1 MYFVSRIFIDFDED
15 TQKVTLDAEDVS
27 AEQLLRTLSRNS
39 GKTVFY
45 DSLPAQPL
53 TVRIKDGNFDQV
65 LRLIITK
72 YPDYTVRTE
81 NGGFY
86 IVKIGG
92 ENTGGRESQQLSIG
106 NKENLFS
113 VAASKTTL
121 PIIMRMLFSKAQ
133 KKYALLEE
141 WYSGPATV
149 AKAAAL
155 ASAATEKGCDVVVG
169 VGGGRALDLAKAA
182 AALLRAPVITV
193 PTSAATCAAYAPLSV
208 LYHENGAYDH
218 CVWHEREVDAVLVDM
233 DIQSA
238 QPPRLMASGILD
250 AMAKYLEIS
259 NGRAELDLQDVP
271 IAMHSAH
278 SFARY
283 TYEAL
288 ERYGYRAV
296 QDLKKGCRTKPL
308 EDTVFLNIALTGMIS
323 GITKGRGQTSVAH
336 ALYDAVRTHFYRES
350 GNFLHG
356 EIVAVGLLSQLSYN
370 EDEARLPVLR
380 DYMRRLGMP
389 CSLEEIGIRPSEKN
403 LEVLYRDMC
412 QQRFMVQDE
421 AHLTRLKAALNP
433 IR

>member
-1 MYFVSRIFIDFDED
+1 MPLRKGKGVAVITTADVQGEYKFGAGRYWQMPNALDLIGAEVKRLG
-15 TQKVTLDAEDVS
+15 TKACVTGGETALALTRERLSSGLDA
-27 AEQLLRTLSRNS
+27 AEIPW
-39 GKTVFY
+39 V
-45 DSLPAQPL
+45 
-53 TVRIKDGNFDQV
+53 
-65 LRLIITK
+65 
-72 YPDYTVRTE
+72 
-81 NGGFY
+81 
-86 IVKIGG
+86 
-92 ENTGGRESQQLSIG
+92 
-106 NKENLFS
+106 
-113 VAASKTTL
+113 
-121 PIIMRMLFSKAQ
+121 
-133 KKYALLEE
+133 EE
-141 WYSGPATV
+141 RYSGPASA
-149 AKAAAL
+149 AKAAAV
-155 ASAATEKGCDVVVG
+155 ASVATEKGCDVIVG

-182 AALLRAPVITV
+182 AALLGAPVITV
-193 PTSAATCAAYAPLSV
+193 PASAATCAAYAPLSV

-233 DIQSA
+233 EIQSA

-259 NGRAELDLQDVP
+259 NGRAELNLQDVP

-296 QDLKKGCRTKPL
+296 QDLKEGRRTKPL

-336 ALYDAVRTHFYRES
+336 ALYNAVRTHFYLES
-350 GNFLHG
+350 RNFLHG
-356 EIVAVGLLSQLSYN
+356 EIVAVGLLSQLFYN

-389 CSLEEIGIRPSEKN
+389 CSLEEIGIRPSERN
-403 LEVLYRDMC
+403 LEVLYHDIC
-412 QQRFMVQDE
+412 QQQFMVQDE
-421 AHLTRLKAALNP
+421 ARLTRLKAALNL

>member
-1 MYFVSRIFIDFDED
+1 MPLRKGKGVAVITTADVQGEYKFGAGRYWQMPNALDLIGAEAKRLG
-15 TQKVTLDAEDVS
+15 TKACVTGGETALALTRERLSSGLDA
-27 AEQLLRTLSRNS
+27 AEIPW
-39 GKTVFY
+39 V
-45 DSLPAQPL
+45 
-53 TVRIKDGNFDQV
+53 
-65 LRLIITK
+65 
-72 YPDYTVRTE
+72 
-81 NGGFY
+81 
-86 IVKIGG
+86 
-92 ENTGGRESQQLSIG
+92 
-106 NKENLFS
+106 
-113 VAASKTTL
+113 
-121 PIIMRMLFSKAQ
+121 
-133 KKYALLEE
+133 EE
-141 WYSGPATV
+141 RYSGPASA
-149 AKAAAL
+149 AKAAAV
-155 ASAATEKGCDVVVG
+155 ASVATEKGCDVIVG

-182 AALLRAPVITV
+182 AALLGAPVITV
-193 PTSAATCAAYAPLSV
+193 PASAATCAAYAPLSV

-233 DIQSA
+233 EIQSA
-238 QPPRLMASGILD
+238 QSPRLMASGILD

-259 NGRAELDLQDVP
+259 NGRAELNLQDVP

-296 QDLKKGCRTKPL
+296 QDLKEGRRTKPL

-336 ALYDAVRTHFYRES
+336 ALYNAVRTHFYLES
-350 GNFLHG
+350 RNFLHG
-356 EIVAVGLLSQLSYN
+356 EIVAVGLLSQLFYN

-403 LEVLYRDMC
+403 LEVLYRDIC
-412 QQRFMVQDE
+412 QQQFMVQDE
-421 AHLTRLKAALNP
+421 ARLTRLKAALNL